1 MRITYFRLK
10 GYINILQGMGM
21 EELIIPFDQF
31 KSRIIL
37 IQGENGTGKS
47 TILKALSPNPDSN
60 DSFRTDV
67 IVTPDGNR
75 QIVEYPAEKEIHYA
89 DDIGNVYS
97 ILIKSVVNDSKT
109 TRSTKA
115 YISRNGEELNPNGN
129 ISSFKDIR
137 DDILGIDPTYLDMSS
152 ISSENRGLVDMI
164 PSERRKYL
172 ASYIGSLDT
181 FNQIYKQISKKVSST
196 KAYLNTINSKL
207 YTLGNEDSVQL
218 RLIQLKEKKES
229 LSSDR
234 DKLLKNLSEAET
246 IVKLKDPDNKIQDLY
261 QSISDSLR
269 TVNVE
274 MEKNNQNLERIHRK
288 LPDIDKNADFS
299 ILLEDNKNTLNKYK
313 EDLNNTNNSISNL
326 ISIND
331 ITTNRLDEDTERLN
345 SISSNYVK
353 SNIESVV
360 EQLSSELELYKV
372 YLESSN
378 DTKELLDKVSL
389 EELQALNN
397 DLNTFKD
404 IVVSNIG
411 IEVSIEEV
419 EDVLEKITSGD
430 VSYYTNS
437 IEECN
442 GKLLE
447 LNSDIVR
454 LENTISDITDKLDIV
469 ENFDNTRPEGC
480 TIDTCPYI
488 QEYIKIKNSKD
499 DLNKQLDINYLE
511 LEACRTDKEPIEKSI
526 DNLKK
531 LLSIYN
537 MLVPAIDILKANK
550 KILESIPELS
560 YLVQDKH
567 KLSYNIAMHNQF
579 NDFSKLNDYIEFA
592 SIYTKAKEVQEQYDS
607 LSSDLKVY
615 QNNKVLI
622 DSLNDSIEKSKK
634 EIEENNNKIN
644 ELNKSRLFLEEVI
657 SQYTEKIS
665 ILEELISENNKHI
678 ELENQKNQIRDQFN
692 KVKDDI
698 RIVKE
703 KIDITNSIR
712 NDIESIDNAIGPLTE
727 EINHATFALSE
738 MNTLQNDFK
747 QTSLEFEKLSFI
759 KDACSPGNGM
769 SIQSEYVKMYMN
781 DIIYTCNTLLGYMF
795 NGALQLDMPI
805 INEKQFSIPFIGPNG
820 IQVPDVSNGST
831 AQKCMIGLVFSCA
844 SMMKSSN
851 TYNILRFDE
860 IDGGLDTDNR
870 RLFIQVVN
878 QIMNIMRS
886 TQCIMV
892 SHNSEF
898 DTENVTTI
906 RCSHRGISIV

>member
-31 KSRIIL
+31 NSRVIL

-75 QIVEYPAEKEIHYA
+75 QIVEYPAEKEIHYT
-89 DDIGNVYS
+89 DDIGNVYC

-181 FNQIYKQISKKVSST
+181 FNQIYKQISKKVNST

-207 YTLGNEDSVQL
+207 YTLGNEDSIQL
-218 RLIQLKEKKES
+218 RLIQLKDKKET

-246 IVKLKDPDNKIQDLY
+246 IVKIKDPDNKIQDLY

-269 TVNVE
+269 TVNIE
-274 MEKNNQNLERIHRK
+274 MEKNNQNLERIHSK
-288 LPDIDKNADFS
+288 LSDFDENADFD
-299 ILLEDNKNTLNKYK
+299 ILLEDSKNALNKYK

-353 SNIESVV
+353 SNIESTV

-389 EELQALNN
+389 KELQELNN

-404 IVVSNIG
+404 IISSID
-411 IEVSIEEV
+411 IELSIEEV
-419 EDVLEKITSGD
+419 EDVLSKIDSGD
-430 VSYYTNS
+430 ISYYSNS
-437 IEECN
+437 IEKYNE
-442 GKLLE
+442 KILE
-447 LNSDIVR
+447 LDSNIMR
-454 LENTISDITDKLDIV
+454 LENTVSDIMDKLDTI
-469 ENFDNTRPEGC
+469 ENFNNTRPEGC

-488 QEYIKIKNSKD
+488 QEYIKIKNSEE
-499 DLNKQLDINYLE
+499 DLN
-511 LEACRTDKEPIEKSI
+511 EALNAEYATLKVYRTDKESIEKSI
-526 DNLKK
+526 KELKK
-531 LLSIYN
+531 LLSIYTT
-537 MLVPAIDILKANK
+537 LVPAIDILKTNK
-550 KILESIPELS
+550 KILESVPELS
-560 YLVQDKH
+560 YLVQDRC
-567 KLSYNIAMHNQF
+567 KLACNIAEHNQF
-579 NDFSKLNDYIEFA
+579 NDFNKLNDYIEFA
-592 SIYTKAKEVQEQYDS
+592 SIYTMAKEIQEQYDS

-615 QNNKVLI
+615 QNNKALI
-622 DSLNDSIEKSKK
+622 DSLNNSIEKSNK

-657 SQYTEKIS
+657 SQYNDRIS
-665 ILEELISENNKHI
+665 TLEELISENNKHI
-678 ELENQKNQIRDQFN
+678 DLENQKNQIRDQFN

-703 KIDITNSIR
+703 KIDTANSIR

-738 MNTLQNDFK
+738 INTLQNDFK
-747 QTSLEFEKLSFI
+747 QTSSEFEKLSFI

-820 IQVPDVSNGST
+820 IQVPDISNGST

>member
-31 KSRIIL
+31 NSRVIL

-75 QIVEYPAEKEIHYA
+75 QIVEYPAEKEIHYT
-89 DDIGNVYS
+89 DDIGNVYC

-181 FNQIYKQISKKVSST
+181 FNQIYKQISKKVNST

-207 YTLGNEDSVQL
+207 YTLGNEDSIQL
-218 RLIQLKEKKES
+218 RLIQLKDKKET

-246 IVKLKDPDNKIQDLY
+246 IVKIKDPDNKIQDLY

-269 TVNVE
+269 AVNSE
-274 MEKNNQNLERIHRK
+274 MEKNNQNLERIHSK
-288 LPDIDKNADFS
+288 LSDFDENADFD
-299 ILLEDNKNTLNKYK
+299 ILLEDSKNALNKYK

-353 SNIESVV
+353 SNIESTV

-389 EELQALNN
+389 KELQELNN

-404 IVVSNIG
+404 IISNID
-411 IEVSIEEV
+411 IELSIEEV
-419 EDVLEKITSGD
+419 EDALSKIDSGD
-430 VSYYTNS
+430 ISYYSNS
-437 IEECN
+437 IEKYNE
-442 GKLLE
+442 KILE
-447 LNSDIVR
+447 LDSSIIR
-454 LENTISDITDKLDIV
+454 LENTVSDIMDKLDTI
-469 ENFDNTRPEGC
+469 ENFNNTRPEGC

-488 QEYIKIKNSKD
+488 QEYIKIKNSEE
-499 DLNKQLDINYLE
+499 DLN
-511 LEACRTDKEPIEKSI
+511 EALNAEYATLKVYRTDKESIEKSI
-526 DNLKK
+526 KELKK
-531 LLSIYN
+531 LLSIYTT
-537 MLVPAIDILKANK
+537 LVPAIDILKTNK

-560 YLVQDKH
+560 YLVQDKY
-567 KLSYNIAMHNQF
+567 KLACNIAEHNQF
-579 NDFSKLNDYIEFA
+579 NDFNKLNDYIEFA
-592 SIYTKAKEVQEQYDS
+592 SIYTMAKEIQEQYDS

-615 QNNKVLI
+615 QNNKALI
-622 DSLNDSIEKSKK
+622 DSLNNSIEKSNK

-657 SQYTEKIS
+657 SQYNDRIS
-665 ILEELISENNKHI
+665 TLEELISENNKHI
-678 ELENQKNQIRDQFN
+678 DLENQKNQIRDQFN

-703 KIDITNSIR
+703 KIDIANSIR

-738 MNTLQNDFK
+738 INTLQNDFK
-747 QTSLEFEKLSFI
+747 QTSSEFEKLSFI

-820 IQVPDVSNGST
+820 IQVPDISNGST

-906 RCSHRGISIV
+906 RCSHRGINIV

>member
-10 GYINILQGMGM
+10 GYINILQGMGI

-31 KSRIIL
+31 NSRIIL

-75 QIVEYPAEKEIHYA
+75 QIVEYPAEKEIHYT
-89 DDIGNVYS
+89 DDIGNVYC

-129 ISSFKDIR
+129 VSSFKDIR

-181 FNQIYKQISKKVSST
+181 FNQIYKQISKKVNST
-196 KAYLNTINSKL
+196 KVYLNTINSKL
-207 YTLGNEDSVQL
+207 YTLGNEDSIQL
-218 RLIQLKEKKES
+218 RLIQLKDKKET

-246 IVKLKDPDNKIQDLY
+246 IVKIKDPDNKIQDLY

-269 TVNVE
+269 TVNIE
-274 MEKNNQNLERIHRK
+274 MEKNNQNLERIHSK
-288 LPDIDKNADFS
+288 LSDFDENADFD
-299 ILLEDNKNTLNKYK
+299 ILLEDSKSALNKYK
-313 EDLNNTNNSISNL
+313 EDLNNTNNNISNL

-353 SNIESVV
+353 SNIESTV

-389 EELQALNN
+389 KELQELNN

-404 IVVSNIG
+404 IISSID
-411 IEVSIEEV
+411 IELSIEEV
-419 EDVLEKITSGD
+419 EDVLSKIDSGD
-430 VSYYTNS
+430 ISYYSNS
-437 IEECN
+437 IEKYNE
-442 GKLLE
+442 KILE
-447 LNSDIVR
+447 LDSSIIR
-454 LENTISDITDKLDIV
+454 LENTVSDIMDKLDTI
-469 ENFDNTRPEGC
+469 ENFNNTRPEGC

-488 QEYIKIKNSKD
+488 QEYIKIKNSEE
-499 DLNKQLDINYLE
+499 DLN
-511 LEACRTDKEPIEKSI
+511 EALNAEYATLKVYRTDKESIEKSI
-526 DNLKK
+526 KELKK
-531 LLSIYN
+531 LLSIYTT
-537 MLVPAIDILKANK
+537 LVPAIDILKTNK
-550 KILESIPELS
+550 KILESVPELS
-560 YLVQDKH
+560 YLVQDRY
-567 KLSYNIAMHNQF
+567 KLACNIAEHNQF
-579 NDFSKLNDYIEFA
+579 NDFNKLNDYIEFA
-592 SIYTKAKEVQEQYDS
+592 SIYTMAKEIQEQYDS

-615 QNNKVLI
+615 QNNKALI
-622 DSLNDSIEKSKK
+622 DSLNNSIEKSNK

-657 SQYTEKIS
+657 SQYTDKIS
-665 ILEELISENNKHI
+665 TLEELISENNKHI
-678 ELENQKNQIRDQFN
+678 DLENQKNQIRDQFN

-703 KIDITNSIR
+703 KIDIANSIR

-738 MNTLQNDFK
+738 INTLQNDFK
-747 QTSLEFEKLSFI
+747 QTSSEFEKLSFI

-820 IQVPDVSNGST
+820 IQVPDISNGST

>member
-31 KSRIIL
+31 NSRVIL

-75 QIVEYPAEKEIHYA
+75 QIVEYPAEKEIHYT
-89 DDIGNVYS
+89 DDIGNVYC

-129 ISSFKDIR
+129 VSSFKDIR

-181 FNQIYKQISKKVSST
+181 FNQIYKQISKKVNST

-207 YTLGNEDSVQL
+207 YTLGNEDSIQL
-218 RLIQLKEKKES
+218 RLIQLKDKKET

-246 IVKLKDPDNKIQDLY
+246 IVKIKDPDNKIQDLY

-269 TVNVE
+269 AVNIE
-274 MEKNNQNLERIHRK
+274 MEKNNQNLERIHSK
-288 LPDIDKNADFS
+288 LSDFDENADFD
-299 ILLEDNKNTLNKYK
+299 ILLEDSKNALNKYK

-353 SNIESVV
+353 SNIESTV

-389 EELQALNN
+389 KELQELNN

-404 IVVSNIG
+404 IISNIDT
-411 IEVSIEEV
+411 EVSIEEI
-419 EDVLEKITSGD
+419 EDVLSGD
-430 VSYYTNS
+430 MSYYTNS
-437 IEECN
+437 IEEYN
-442 GKLLE
+442 SKLLE

-454 LENTISDITDKLDIV
+454 LESTISDIMDKLDIIQ
-469 ENFDNTRPEGC
+469 NFDNTRPEGC

-488 QEYIKIKNSKD
+488 QEYIKLKDSED
-499 DLNKQLDINYLE
+499 DLNERLDVEYIE
-511 LEACRTDKEPIEKSI
+511 LKACRADKEPIEKSI
-526 DNLKK
+526 KELKK
-531 LLSIYN
+531 LLSICKI
-537 MLVPAIDILKANK
+537 LTPAIDILKTNK
-550 KILESIPELS
+550 KILEAIPELS
-560 YLVQDKH
+560 YLVQDRY
-567 KLSYNIAMHNQF
+567 KLACNIAEHNQF
-579 NDFSKLNDYIEFA
+579 NDFNKLNDYIEFA
-592 SIYTKAKEVQEQYDS
+592 SIYTMAKEIQEQYDS

-615 QNNKVLI
+615 QNNKALI
-622 DSLNDSIEKSKK
+622 DSLNNSIEKSNK

-657 SQYTEKIS
+657 SQYNDRIS
-665 ILEELISENNKHI
+665 TLEELISENNKHI
-678 ELENQKNQIRDQFN
+678 DLENQKNQIRDQFN

-703 KIDITNSIR
+703 KIDIANSIR

-738 MNTLQNDFK
+738 INTLQNDFK
-747 QTSLEFEKLSFI
+747 QTSSEFEKLSFI

-820 IQVPDVSNGST
+820 IQVPDISNGST

-906 RCSHRGISIV
+906 RCSHRGISII

>member
-31 KSRIIL
+31 NSRIIL

-75 QIVEYPAEKEIHYA
+75 QIVEYPAEKEIHYT

-129 ISSFKDIR
+129 VSSFKDIR

-181 FNQIYKQISKKVSST
+181 FNQIYKQISKKVNST

-207 YTLGNEDSVQL
+207 YTLGNEDSIQL
-218 RLIQLKEKKES
+218 RLIQLKDKKET

-246 IVKLKDPDNKIQDLY
+246 IVKIKDPDNKIQDLY

-269 TVNVE
+269 TVNIE
-274 MEKNNQNLERIHRK
+274 MEKNNQNLERIHSK
-288 LPDIDKNADFS
+288 LSDFDENADFD
-299 ILLEDNKNTLNKYK
+299 ILLEDSKNALNKYK

-353 SNIESVV
+353 SNIESTV

-389 EELQALNN
+389 KELQELNN

-404 IVVSNIG
+404 IISNID
-411 IEVSIEEV
+411 IELSIEEV
-419 EDVLEKITSGD
+419 EDVLSKIDSGD
-430 VSYYTNS
+430 ISYYSNS
-437 IEECN
+437 IEKYNE
-442 GKLLE
+442 KILE
-447 LNSDIVR
+447 LDSSIIR
-454 LENTISDITDKLDIV
+454 LENTVSDIMDKLDTI
-469 ENFDNTRPEGC
+469 ENFNNTRPEGC

-488 QEYIKIKNSKD
+488 QEYIKIKNSEE
-499 DLNKQLDINYLE
+499 DLN
-511 LEACRTDKEPIEKSI
+511 EALNAEYVTLKVYRTDKESIEKSI
-526 DNLKK
+526 KELKK
-531 LLSIYN
+531 LLSIYTT
-537 MLVPAIDILKANK
+537 LVPAIDILKTNK

-560 YLVQDKH
+560 YLVQDRY
-567 KLSYNIAMHNQF
+567 KLACNIAEHNQF
-579 NDFSKLNDYIEFA
+579 NDFNKLNDYIEFA
-592 SIYTKAKEVQEQYDS
+592 SIYTMAKEIQEQYDS

-615 QNNKVLI
+615 QNNKTLI
-622 DSLNDSIEKSKK
+622 DSLNNSIEKSNK

-657 SQYTEKIS
+657 SQYNDRIS
-665 ILEELISENNKHI
+665 TLEELISENNKHI
-678 ELENQKNQIRDQFN
+678 DLENQKNQIRDQFN

-703 KIDITNSIR
+703 KIDIANSIR

-727 EINHATFALSE
+727 EINHATFVLSE
-738 MNTLQNDFK
+738 INTLQNDFK
-747 QTSLEFEKLSFI
+747 QTSSEFEKLSFI

-820 IQVPDVSNGST
+820 IQVPDISNGST